1 MAQLTRAQIQ
11 TKITNWI
18 TTNGDKEITGAQVNE
33 ILTDMIDSGFL
44 QLDEVRTAQSV
55 LYQLVG
61 NPTDWNGG
69 TAPATQNLVNDELA
83 QRLTA
88 FETNN
93 FSQDIAFVSND
104 GDDLTAELGNPSK
117 PFKTIKAAWEGSP
130 QNNAVIKVLGGTYSE
145 TSLDFTLFQKT
156 NFILDLSSITLTTS
170 NPTVGLRPQGSSKG
184 AILLHGAT
192 LNCALRLGSN
202 TAREIS
208 VYGGTINGFLDL
220 GEKSYIQGVN
230 INSSSFVAVQSEIEN
245 IEERAYLS
253 NCRIVCT
260 SSSFAAIFQVSATF
274 SNCFIQ
280 GVNVAYQ
287 PFSSNTRYSKFINC
301 TLKTTGASSA
311 TIFGANGVLNGI
323 FKQCKIESQG
333 GKAVEVGGA
342 ANTST
347 SAFFEDCDIIADT
360 DCVNINSNLERT
372 AATRT
377 TFKRCS
383 FYTNTGEIVTGTPNV
398 ADLGKTSLIG
408 TTLTNK
414 ALLGGLTNFE
424 VIGDQ
429 LTVTDAQI
437 PPL

>member
-1 MAQLTRAQIQ
+1 MAKKTRP
-11 TKITNWI
+11 
-18 TTNGDKEITGAQVNE
+18 E
-33 ILTDMIDSGFL
+33 
-44 QLDEVRTAQSV
+44 
-55 LYQLVG
+55 LYQVIQDNLPDNIIEAITPAKDREVQDAEVESCYNLLDDDATDVTY
-61 NPTDWNGG
+61 NPTTVTDWNPEEPTGPTEVGG
-69 TAPATQNLVNDELA
+69 ALDILAARTVQNL
-83 QRLTA
+83 
-88 FETNN
+88 
-93 FSQDIAFVSND
+93 SQDIAYVSVD
-104 GDDLTAELGNPSK
+104 GSDVVGEFELGNPLK